1 MKELRFQS
9 GQEEFDL
16 NGKIKV
22 QFNPTD
28 SFFVEKLY
36 KAFEQLDKK
45 QEQRQKEVAGMTD
58 LQQVFAFSR
67 EVDGEMRA
75 ILDGVFDAPVS
86 EAVFGE
92 MNVYSMADGL
102 PVWCNLLL
110 AVMEVIDA
118 TLAREQK
125 ATNPRIQKYT
135 AKYRR

>member
-36 KAFEQLDKK
+36 KAFEQLDQK

-58 LQQVFAFSR
+58 PQQVFAFSR
-67 EVDGEMRA
+67 EMDREMRA
-75 ILDGVFDAPVS
+75 ILDGVFDVPVS

-92 MNVYSMADGL
+92 MNAYSMADGL